1 MKEAP
6 SQSQVIEVA
15 KEFGKIMCEY
25 LTADEMSELNQIN
38 KEIRSDF
45 CESHEYL
52 DSNMVM
58 DAAIKKYYKNFA
70 SSSLNNSFF
79 NTLWN
84 DAWSLA
90 KLNDFYS
97 KK

>member
-1 MKEAP
+1 MQEVP

-15 KEFGKIMCEY
+15 KEFGRIMCEY
-25 LTADEMSELNQIN
+25 LSADEMSELNRLN
-38 KEIRSDF
+38 KDVRSDC
-45 CESHEYL
+45 CESHDYL

-58 DAAIKKYYKNFA
+58 HSAMYRYHTHFD
-70 SSSLNNSFF
+70 LNEPFY

-84 DAWSLA
+84 EAWSLA
-90 KLNDFYS
+90 KLNDFYV